1 MSPPGMWDSGRADS
15 RISFFETR
23 DSRGLWIRPNVRG
36 SIRGSYDAGLFLGFQ
51 HPFDAQE
58 AHGHAPGHF
67 FHALCLWVHAVLV
80 FPWTGEHCLDSRDQK
95 RCSETEREPMTAQA
109 GSAPAVSFQAR
120 SATGRYTYRAKAP
133 RPQPTDRP
141 QSTDRTDHAKLA
153 RALGVHRQ
161 LLSHATSAIR
171 TLTAARNELIAQ
183 AIEDGLTIATVSAAT
198 GENMKAVRT
207 IALAYDD
214 LHPSGLPRS
223 VHLSAVKQKSDEL
236 RAAERHRTQITERR
250 EALIVMAVR
259 NHVCDDL
266 ELASLTGLTPDHIRR
281 SSRGIARP

>member
-1 MSPPGMWDSGRADS
+1 
-15 RISFFETR
+15 
-23 DSRGLWIRPNVRG
+23 
-36 SIRGSYDAGLFLGFQ
+36 
-51 HPFDAQE
+51 
-58 AHGHAPGHF
+58 
-67 FHALCLWVHAVLV
+67 
-80 FPWTGEHCLDSRDQK
+80 
-95 RCSETEREPMTAQA
+95 MTAQP
-109 GSAPAVSFQAR
+109 GSALTVSLQAR

-141 QSTDRTDHAKLA
+141 QPKDRTDHTDHAKLA
-153 RALGVHRQ
+153 HALGVHRQ
-161 LLSHATSAIR
+161 LLSHATSTIR

-223 VHLSAVKQKSDEL
+223 VHLSAVKKKSDEL

-281 SSRGIARP
+281 SSRGIARPA

>member
-1 MSPPGMWDSGRADS
+1 
-15 RISFFETR
+15 
-23 DSRGLWIRPNVRG
+23 
-36 SIRGSYDAGLFLGFQ
+36 
-51 HPFDAQE
+51 
-58 AHGHAPGHF
+58 
-67 FHALCLWVHAVLV
+67 
-80 FPWTGEHCLDSRDQK
+80 
-95 RCSETEREPMTAQA
+95 MTAQA
-109 GSAPAVSFQAR
+109 GSAPTVSLQAR
-120 SATGRYTYRAKAP
+120 SATGRYTYRAKVP
-133 RPQPTDRP
+133 RPQPTDHP
-141 QSTDRTDHAKLA
+141 QPKDRSDHTDHAKLA
-153 RALGVHRQ
+153 HALGVHRQ

-223 VHLSAVKQKSDEL
+223 VHLSAVKKKSDEL

-281 SSRGIARP
+281 AARGIARPA